1 MPKKDLQKNFYPMLP
16 GQQHIKISMNIG
28 MSWESFME
36 KHISSM
42 SKLCA
47 ELTEM
52 IQILMMTLLGLKV
65 QMSLETVGG

>member
-1 MPKKDLQKNFYPMLP
+1 MLIYIKKLLSVDADT
-16 GQQHIKISMNIG
+16 IKILITEFG
-28 MSWESFME
+28 G
-36 KHISSM
+36 
-42 SKLCA
+42 